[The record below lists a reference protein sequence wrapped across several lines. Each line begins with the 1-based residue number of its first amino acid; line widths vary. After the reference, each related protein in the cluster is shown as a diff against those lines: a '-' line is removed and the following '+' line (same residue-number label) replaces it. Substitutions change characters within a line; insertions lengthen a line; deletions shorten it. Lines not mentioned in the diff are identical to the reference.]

1 MKKQITFYLT
11 SCLLFISIAAYSQ
24 PLGWGFIRSIT
35 VSNSATVAAVNY
47 QLKLIVNTQTIIT
60 ANQMQATG
68 NDIRFGK
75 NCTGTTLYNYWLES
89 GINTP
94 TTTIWVKI
102 DTIPANGTRT
112 FFMYHGNSTVTAVSS
127 IPNVFSGPNSSTD
140 SVASGSSGGAVN
152 SQRGFRF
159 TPTEDLLVTHFGK
172 REPNGTPRTVTLFD
186 FTTQAIVAQ
195 GTVTGAAAQYN
206 YNPLNAPIWMAGG
219 TQYILSL
226 YQGPTDGYYFG
237 TSSQIGQHMTY
248 GDMRYCNSCAA
259 NTFPTSILT
268 NFHYGYP
275 DLWYFT
281 RNNISPAPTY
291 TFNNTAFP
299 VITVNSGN
307 ICIGQSFTM
316 VPSGASTYTFSNG
329 NAVVS
334 PSVTSSYSVTGTNSL
349 GCVSSA
355 AAVATV
361 TVNAIPVVT
370 VNSGNICT
378 GQSFTMVPSGAS
390 TYTFSN
396 GNAVVSPSVTTSYS
410 VTGTN
415 SLGCVSSA
423 AAVASVTVNANPVI
437 TVNSGSICAGQNFT
451 IVPSGALSYSY
462 SNGSNVLLSLTSNT
476 VVSVIGSNS
485 LGCTSSAVNSS
496 VTVVALPNVTVS
508 SSASLICA
516 GNSVSITA
524 AGATTYSWS
533 NSFTTTGIVVSP
545 SVTTTYSVIGTSA
558 GCSKMVT
565 FTQNVSPCLGLTGVA
580 VNQSAMSLFPNP
592 NKGIFTLELVQ
603 ASKVKVT
610 NLLGEVQQQL
620 DLEAGSNIINLS
632 HLANGIYFIEAVQNG
647 SKQTV
652 RVVKE

>member
-355 AAVATV
+355 AAVA
-361 TVNAIPVVT
+361 
-370 VNSGNICT
+370 
-378 GQSFTMVPSGAS
+378 
-390 TYTFSN
+390 
-396 GNAVVSPSVTTSYS
+396 
-410 VTGTN
+410 
-415 SLGCVSSA
+415 
-423 AAVASVTVNANPVI
+423 SVTVNANPVI